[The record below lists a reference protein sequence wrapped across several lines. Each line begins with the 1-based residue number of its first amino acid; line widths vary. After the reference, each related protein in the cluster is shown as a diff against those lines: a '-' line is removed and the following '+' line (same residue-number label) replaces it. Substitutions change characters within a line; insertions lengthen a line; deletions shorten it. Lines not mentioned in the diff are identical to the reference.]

1 MVVKQIADFTNEI
14 VKEMIGDKNLVT
26 EDLEGIVDVG
36 KTILSSADNV
46 ENYMRAMCD
55 RIGRYQISN
64 RLFNVEFPSLF
75 RENWEW
81 GSAREVVDIDLMS
94 ASETQTWN
102 LVDGQEYPDNI
113 FYGATADV
121 KFYNSK
127 TTFTIAIS
135 RTEEQI
141 KSAFISADE
150 YISFINGLEIAV
162 RNSITLRKNALAR
175 RVINS
180 LIGDTIYD
188 DFGSGSLSASSGAKA
203 INILY
208 LYNNGPNAGGTPL
221 TDSDC
226 WTNVDFLK
234 FLAKTIADTSSYMK
248 APSKAFNCGGRV
260 KNTPEEYMHT
270 ILLQSVKSNLEF
282 YLDSNTFHEEYVAL
296 KNMGTMETTP
306 YWQSMGTGTDTYSF
320 DEISG
325 IDIVTA
331 SGNTVQASGIIGVI
345 FDHYSCGITQENPR
359 TRAHYVSSA
368 EFINEWYKEDASYFE
383 NLNEQC
389 VVFFVA

>member
-14 VKEMIGDKNLVT
+14 VKEVLGEENLVQ
-26 EDLEGIVDVG
+26 ENLEGIVDVG
-36 KTILSSADNV
+36 NSILSSVDNK
-46 ENYMRAMCD
+46 ENWLKSLTD
-55 RIGRYQISN
+55 RIARFEISN

-75 RENWEW
+75 RENYEW

-102 LVDGQEYPDNI
+102 LIDGQEYPDNI

-121 KFYNSK
+121 KFFNSK

-135 RTEEQI
+135 RTDEQI
-141 KSAFISADE
+141 KSAFLNEDE
-150 YISFINGLEIAV
+150 YISFVNGLEIAV
-162 RNSITLRKNALAR
+162 RNSITIRKNALSR

-188 DFGSGSLSASSGAKA
+188 DYGSGDMSASSGQKA
-203 INILY
+203 INVLY
-208 LYNNGPNAGGTPL
+208 LYNQTVDSADAL
-221 TDSDC
+221 T
-226 WTNVDFLK
+226 VDNCFTSREFLK

-248 APSKAFNCGGRV
+248 APSTAFNVNGRV
-260 KNTPEEYMHT
+260 KNTPEDYMHT
-270 ILLQSVKSNLEF
+270 ILLQSVKSSLEY
-282 YLDSNTFHEEYVAL
+282 YLDSETFHDEYITL
-296 KNMGTMETTP
+296 KNLGTVETTP
-306 YWQSMGTGTDTYSF
+306 YWQGMGTGSDTYSF

-325 IDIVTA
+325 INIITA
-331 SGNTVQASGIIGVI
+331 SGNTVNASGIVGVI
-345 FDHYSCGITQENPR
+345 YDHYACGITQENPR
-359 TRAHYVSSA
+359 TTAHYVSSA
-368 EFINEWYKEDASYFE
+368 EFTNEWYKEDASYFE